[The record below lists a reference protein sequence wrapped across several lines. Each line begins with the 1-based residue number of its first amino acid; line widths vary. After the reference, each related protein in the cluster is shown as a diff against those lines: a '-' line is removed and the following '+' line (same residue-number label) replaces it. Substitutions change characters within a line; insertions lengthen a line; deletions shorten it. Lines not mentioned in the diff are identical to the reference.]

1 MDVKGTI
8 RRDPTGQDTAY
19 AFTGSVFNVQGY
31 LSVGFT
37 ESEFTTAR
45 PTAGEVQPATSS
57 PRHARGLSLSKAAES
72 GCLFHAFTGFPPLVG
87 FNVVFSR

>member
-8 RRDPTGQDTAY
+8 RRDPTGQDTTY

-45 PTAGEVQPATSS
+45 PTAGEVQSY
-57 PRHARGLSLSKAAES
+57 
-72 GCLFHAFTGFPPLVG
+72 LFHTFTGFQPLVG
-87 FNVVFSR
+87 FIAVFSR